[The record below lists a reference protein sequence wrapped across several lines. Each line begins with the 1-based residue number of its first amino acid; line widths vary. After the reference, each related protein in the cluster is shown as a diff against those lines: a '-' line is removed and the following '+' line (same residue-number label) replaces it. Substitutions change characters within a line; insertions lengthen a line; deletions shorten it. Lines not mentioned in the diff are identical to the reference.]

1 MKKISWKKCFRALLL
16 ALLVFTACGT
26 VSATAEKVQAA
37 TAGFKTTGGKTYYIK
52 KDGTKQKGW
61 LTLNGKKY
69 YFNTKTG
76 VQLKGW
82 QKDSS
87 GKKIR
92 YFTNGQ
98 GYMVTGFLTD
108 SAGNTRYFEKDTG
121 LMARGWMKDS
131 SGKKYYFTSG
141 AGVMVKGW
149 LTSTNGSVRYFNK
162 KSGVMYTGL
171 KKIGSYYYYFAKSNG
186 VRYQKGFGT
195 VGKDKY
201 YFAPK
206 NGRAQTGWLTLDG
219 KKYYFN
225 DKGVMY
231 VSTSLAV
238 GGKNY
243 VFDSNGV
250 ATQSDYVIS
259 GNLVKVTE
267 KNGTFSLVKEFITHP
282 GIANG
287 EVSDV
292 ELLAA
297 LCEAEAGNQGK
308 EGMIAAAMCVLNRT
322 LDEDKEFPSNLR
334 YNIYFALPS
343 RDYPQYTVVRDGA
356 LLKKLNG
363 QYYNRALAFEAA
375 QEALDIYKKHVQTG
389 AARKIPGI
397 KLPSEKKND
406 FDYMYFMMES
416 SFWSQNLDFNKVDK
430 FKYKD
435 HMFFVNWI
443 SP

>member
-1 MKKISWKKCFRALLL
+1 MKRLSWKNFFRALLL
-16 ALLVFTACGT
+16 ALLVTAACGS
-26 VSATAEKVQAA
+26 VAAPAREVQAA

-82 QKDSS
+82 QKDKA

-92 YFTNGQ
+92 YFTKGQ

-108 SAGNTRYFEKDTG
+108 SADHTRYFEKDTG
-121 LMARGWMKDS
+121 LMVRGWMKDS
-131 SGKKYYFTSG
+131 SGNKYYFTSG
-141 AGVMVKGW
+141 EGVMAKGW
-149 LTSTNGSVRYFNK
+149 LSNSKGDTRYFNK
-162 KSGVMYTGL
+162 KNGIMYVGL

-186 VRYQKGFGT
+186 IRYQKGFGN
-195 VGKDKY
+195 VGKKKY
-201 YFAPK
+201 YFSPK
-206 NGRAQTGWLTLDG
+206 NGRAQTGWMTLDG

-225 DKGVMY
+225 DKGEMY
-231 VSTSLAV
+231 YDTSQKV
-238 GGKNY
+238 DGKNY
-243 VFDSNGV
+243 IFDTNGV
-250 ATQSDYVIS
+250 ATESEYEIS
-259 GNLVKVTE
+259 GNLVKVSD
-267 KNGTFSLVKEFITHP
+267 KNGTFSMVKEFITHP

-297 LCEAEAGNQGK
+297 LCESEAGNQGK

-322 LDEDKEFPSNLR
+322 IYEKKEFPSSLR
-334 YNIYFALPS
+334 YNIYLSLPS
-343 RDYPQYTVVRDGA
+343 KDYPQYSVVRDGA

-397 KLPSEKKND
+397 KLPAKKKND

-416 SFWSQNLDFNKVDK
+416 SFWKQDLNFNKLDK
-430 FKYKD
+430 FLYKD
-435 HMFFVNWI
+435 HMFFVDWI